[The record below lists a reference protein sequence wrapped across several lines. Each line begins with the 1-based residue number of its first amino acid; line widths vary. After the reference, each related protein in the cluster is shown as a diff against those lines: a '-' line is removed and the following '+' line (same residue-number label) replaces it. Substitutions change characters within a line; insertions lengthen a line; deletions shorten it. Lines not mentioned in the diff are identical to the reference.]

1 METTGVQMKCS
12 MQEDES
18 VPLFFFHTFIFSAQL
33 PFSRCSESPVK
44 QAFGCWAWPIL
55 LVRRWDN
62 FIPEMNETNFV
73 SQNTQGKSTFLEK
86 AWHPLRLALKAV
98 LQRPSCPFPQRL
110 RRRVASLEAWLPE
123 GAWSTRETKETAQAC
138 PPPPQLAAACAVT
151 LGWLCILRQ
160 LQTWQRPWS
169 CAVTRSDWQRMACRC
184 LHFSLCKAVPAVLYH
199 GAAAGLCKVN

>member
-1 METTGVQMKCS
+1 MGGGVALLVSCLFSILNKDVSDSVTLPTLCILNRIIFFFFTMETTGVQMKCS

-18 VPLFFFHTFIFSAQL
+18 VPLFFFHTFIFFAQL

-110 RRRVASLEAWLPE
+110 RRCVVSLEA
-123 GAWSTRETKETAQAC
+123 
-138 PPPPQLAAACAVT
+138 
-151 LGWLCILRQ
+151 
-160 LQTWQRPWS
+160 
-169 CAVTRSDWQRMACRC
+169 
-184 LHFSLCKAVPAVLYH
+184 
-199 GAAAGLCKVN
+199 